1 MYSRMMSFLA
11 SSRALV
17 SRERLTPALAR
28 ASMSAHLLALE
39 RLGAESHFLRSA
51 SANGLSG
58 IRESSA
64 SAWEVEDHGSWS
76 SRMSV

>member
-11 SSRALV
+11 SSKALV

-39 RLGAESHFLRSA
+39 RLGAESHFLRNA
-51 SANGLSG
+51 SARGLSG
-58 IRESSA
+58 IRVRRD
-64 SAWEVEDHGSWS
+64 SAWEGENQGSWS